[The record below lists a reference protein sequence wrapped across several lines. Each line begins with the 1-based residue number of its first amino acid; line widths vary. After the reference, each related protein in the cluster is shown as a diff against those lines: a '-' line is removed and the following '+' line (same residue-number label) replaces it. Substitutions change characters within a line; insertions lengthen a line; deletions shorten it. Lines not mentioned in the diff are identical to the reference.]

1 MTDFQKYLIKYCAKH
16 HCTESEAKTHA
27 IVRAMEEYYEHK
39 NDGKIT
45 TTTSMQFGCGGSIPG
60 GDAK

>member
-1 MTDFQKYLIKYCAKH
+1 MTDFQKYIIKYCAKE

-39 NDGKIT
+39 NDGKIIT
-45 TTTSMQFGCGGSIPG
+45 TNTMEFGCGGAQMG
-60 GDAK
+60 GDCK

>member
-1 MTDFQKYLIKYCAKH
+1 MTDFQKYLIKYCTKE

-27 IVRAMEEYYEHK
+27 IVKAMEEYYEHK

-45 TTTSMQFGCGGSIPG
+45 TTTSMQFGCGGVIPG
-60 GDAK
+60 GEAK

>member
-45 TTTSMQFGCGGSIPG
+45 TTTSMQFGCGGVIPG
-60 GDAK
+60 GEAK